1 MPAST
6 RLTNTFAR
14 WWVAPL
20 LPLFVACTGDQ
31 APPRGELMV
40 SLVTD
45 MSIPKDVT
53 HIRVKVKRDDEV
65 REERDFFVA
74 PDGEFFLPGTI
85 AVIEGSKPA
94 PVVSVEVVGIRTPD
108 SGPAEART
116 GLRLTEIRPPTGC
129 SSIGPPNRDSEIE
142 K

>member
-1 MPAST
+1 MTRALTLRLKSAATLLYARPIMPTSPW
-6 RLTNTFAR
+6 LGELSR

-20 LPLFVACTGDQ
+20 IPLFAACTGDQ

-45 MSIPKDVT
+45 MSVPKDVT

-85 AVIEGSKPA
+85 AIIEGSTPA
-94 PVVSVEVVGIRTPD
+94 PVVSVEVVGIRTPT
-108 SGPAEART
+108 GGTPEART
-116 GLRLTEIRPPTGC
+116 F
-129 SSIGPPNRDSEIE
+129 
-142 K
+142 